1 MFRRKEDIN
10 KFKFKEIIENIKN
23 FIFSQKCKFLEVE
36 KNICAG
42 EAFLQR
48 KSNFLKLKKMKI

>member
-23 FIFSQKCKFLEVE
+23 FIFSQKCF
-36 KNICAG
+36 ICAG

-48 KSNFLKLKKMKI
+48 KSNAFLKLKKMKI